1 MYTHSQTDLVV
12 VAVLTVFSST
22 HELSSPSAIWIFL
35 SYFTIL
41 AWLWTS
47 QVHYDVRYQAEDVF
61 HRCCKFLQIGFLVYM
76 GAASGS
82 WNPAL
87 LVFDNADKHSREYTQ
102 HGTSFP

>member
-1 MYTHSQTDLVV
+1 MPDLVV

-22 HELSSPSAIWIFL
+22 HELSTPSAIWIFL

-47 QVHYDVRYQAEDVF
+47 QVHYDIRYQAEDIF
-61 HRCCKFLQIGFLVYM
+61 HRCCKVLQIIVLVYM

-82 WNPAL
+82 WNPGV
-87 LVFDNADKHSREYTQ
+87 LVSQGGNPHSRGWTK
-102 HGTSFP
+102 HGTSLGTAGQ

>member
-1 MYTHSQTDLVV
+1 V

-47 QVHYDVRYQAEDVF
+47 QVHYDIRYQAEDVF
-61 HRCCKFLQIGFLVYM
+61 HRCCKVFQIIVLVYM

-82 WNPAL
+82 WNPGMMMPL
-87 LVFDNADKHSREYTQ
+87 GDGDRRSRVHTKRGESPIVFIV
-102 HGTSFP
+102 